1 MPPPYPWH
9 TYLTL
14 DNLVSLLHL
23 PLPVAWSLPL
33 ITLATTQT
41 TRAPSLHYTL
51 LIAVVFTALRVL
63 VWLNDITAW
72 GSGRQLDWR
81 DEVVVITGGA
91 GGLGLGIA
99 GIYGMRG
106 VGVAILDVRAP
117 EGGGEMQSGDV
128 VEALGESVRWYK
140 CDVGDVEEV
149 RRVQMLVEKDLGT
162 TTILINN
169 AGIVNGQPLLS
180 LSPASI
186 ELNFRINLL
195 SHFHTI
201 QTFLPAM
208 LNRPLGGTIVTVS
221 SVLGHLGPA
230 NLSDYAAAKAGLT
243 AMHASVR
250 AEIAS
255 MASAV
260 DAPPGAKNVQTI
272 LVKPGQLSTRMFDS
286 IETPSSFFGPVIE
299 GHELAKRIVEAVDS
313 GRSGVI
319 AEPLYARYIEWMGVL
334 PYGLQRV
341 ARWASGVDRAMQ
353 GFSASR

>member
-1 MPPPYPWH
+1 M
-9 TYLTL
+9 
-14 DNLVSLLHL
+14 
-23 PLPVAWSLPL
+23 
-33 ITLATTQT
+33 
-41 TRAPSLHYTL
+41 
-51 LIAVVFTALRVL
+51 
-63 VWLNDITAW
+63 
-72 GSGRQLDWR
+72 
-81 DEVVVITGGA
+81 
-91 GGLGLGIA
+91 
-99 GIYGMRG
+99 
-106 VGVAILDVRAP
+106 
-117 EGGGEMQSGDV
+117 
-128 VEALGESVRWYK
+128 
-140 CDVGDVEEV
+140 
-149 RRVQMLVEKDLGT
+149 
-162 TTILINN
+162 
-169 AGIVNGQPLLS
+169 NGQPLLS